1 MKNDPSIAS
10 NDDEARILEILREY
24 QTALDSGQQPNR
36 KELLARH
43 PDIAAELSACLQGL
57 SFVKSAVAE
66 MASTKTGRSTST
78 IAEPDLSSALPLGDF
93 RLIRQIGRGGM
104 GTVYEAEQLSLNRRV
119 ALKVLPMAAALD
131 EKHLQRFKNEA
142 QAAAQLHHT
151 NIVPVYAVGCERS
164 VHFYAMQL
172 IDGQSLADV
181 VRDLRAAASL
191 PTDGSSHS
199 GAISANLSSM
209 RSSKRSEFYRAG
221 ARLGLQAAEAL
232 DYAHQ
237 LGVVHRD
244 IKPANLMIDRRGN
257 LWVTDFGLAQ
267 FYLDTGLTQT
277 GDLVGTFRYMSPE
290 QASGRATV
298 LDQRTDVYSLGV
310 TLYELLTL
318 ERAIPGETR
327 QELLRQI
334 DMIEPPLLRA
344 IDKSAPIELQTILT
358 KATAKDPADRYP
370 TARALADDLDR
381 FLKDEPIQA
390 RPPSAWDKGVKWT
403 RRHKSLALAII
414 VMLLLSVVGLT
425 VSTILIAGEQA
436 KTATAY
442 ELEQQKSIEAR
453 KSFQQALAAVNY
465 LTDLA
470 ANELPKNP
478 QFVQA
483 REHLLEEALGYYQ
496 TFIDEHKGDASI
508 DAEVAAARSRA
519 TVLLA
524 DMSNMD
530 RMIRLMFGI
539 RLLQMPEV
547 HRELNLRQD
556 QAQAIDKLSDEYSIN
571 LPEPVGLS
579 NSDTTEARSK
589 LQANIDQAE
598 NSVATILTA
607 RQLTRLQQIS
617 RQLRGVTAFSDPD
630 VIQALGLSSDQRE
643 AIFKIRS
650 DSDFPGRPA
659 GGPGPLRREE
669 SPAAREKAVDR
680 VLEIL
685 DSRQQ
690 AAWKVLVGQPFVGP
704 GIPLD
709 RIFGGRGMDEQ
720 RPGFDRQPPPRDDGT
735 PRNDGPPRDVG
746 PPGF

>member
-1 MKNDPSIAS
+1 MEKSTPATAER
-10 NDDEARILEILREY
+10 DEERLLEVLRVYLADVE
-24 QTALDSGQQPNR
+24 GGKQPNR
-36 KELLARH
+36 QELIARH
-43 PDIAAELSACLQGL
+43 PEIADELAACLQGL
-57 SFVKSAVAE
+57 SFVKSAVGQLAE
-66 MASTKTGRSTST
+66 STGRASKTAS
-78 IAEPDLSSALPLGDF
+78 ELDLSSALPLGDF

-181 VRDLRAAASL
+181 IGELREGGAQ
-191 PTDGSSHS
+191 TGDGSSHS
-199 GAISANLSSM
+199 GAISSNLTSM
-209 RSSKRSEFYRAG
+209 RSSKRSEYFRAG

-257 LWVTDFGLAQ
+257 LWITDFGLAQ

-290 QASGRATV
+290 QASGRGAV

-318 ERAIPGETR
+318 ERAIPGENR

-334 DMIEPPLLRA
+334 DAVDPPMLRS
-344 IDKSAPIELQTILT
+344 IDKAAPIELQTILT
-358 KATAKDPADRYP
+358 KATAKDPAERYP

-381 FLKDEPIQA
+381 FLKDEPILA
-390 RPPSAWDKGVKWT
+390 RPPTAWDKGVKWT
-403 RRHKSLALAII
+403 RRHKSLALAAI
-414 VMLLLSVVGLT
+414 VMLLLSVLGLT
-425 VSTILIAGEQA
+425 VSTILIAREQA

-442 ELEQQKSIEAR
+442 SLEQQKSAEAR
-453 KSFQQALAAVNY
+453 KSFEQALAAVNY

-496 TFIDEHKGDASI
+496 RFIDEHKGDASI
-508 DAEVAAARSRA
+508 DAEVTAARGRA
-519 TVLLA
+519 NDLLA
-524 DMSNMD
+524 DMSTMD
-530 RMIRLMFGI
+530 RMIRLMFSI
-539 RLLQMPEV
+539 RLLQTPPV
-547 HRELNLRQD
+547 HQELNLRQD
-556 QAQAIDKLSDEYSIN
+556 QAQSIDLLASEYSID
-571 LPEPVGLS
+571 LPPSASATAGR
-579 NSDTTEARSK
+579 DK
-589 LQANIDQAE
+589 LQANITQAE
-598 NSVATILTA
+598 TSVASILTNGQLA
-607 RQLTRLQQIS
+607 RLEQIS
-617 RQLRGVTAFSDPD
+617 RQLRGVAAFSDPD
-630 VIQALGLSSDQRE
+630 VIQALGLSGDQRE
-643 AIFKIRS
+643 AVFKIRS
-650 DSDFPGRPA
+650 ESDFPG
-659 GGPGPLRREE
+659 GPPNGSGRFRRDED
-669 SPAAREKAVDR
+669 PAAREKAVDR

-685 DSRQQ
+685 TSKQQTAWKELVGERFNGPDIPPDRFGGDRGPGEDRRPDFDQQ
-690 AAWKVLVGQPFVGP
+690 A
-704 GIPLD
+704 
-709 RIFGGRGMDEQ
+709 
-720 RPGFDRQPPPRDDGT
+720 PPPPQDQ
-735 PRNDGPPRDVG
+735 GPPPG
-746 PPGF
+746 P